1 MGDNEPKKSD
11 FIVRN
16 RLFSV
21 AATAAAAAAAAAA
34 AEHRNT
40 PKPNQV
46 SSGDI

>member
-21 AATAAAAAAAAAA
+21 AATAAAAAAAA
-34 AEHRNT
+34 EHRNT